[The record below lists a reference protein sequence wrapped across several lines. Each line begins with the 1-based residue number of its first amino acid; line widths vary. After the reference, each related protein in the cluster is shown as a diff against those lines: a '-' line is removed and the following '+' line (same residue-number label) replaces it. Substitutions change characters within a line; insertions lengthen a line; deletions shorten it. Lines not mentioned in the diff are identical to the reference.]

1 MKEQAR
7 LAGCTRWNHPL
18 LWLAAPKRLWVHQ
31 PCRETQVCRM
41 RESRSWGSELL
52 LSRESLSP
60 LPPTFMKHGQSCYW
74 NVGWTGGTP
83 PWCGVLWTVLTWGF
97 PTSGACTCQ
106 STMPQSKHSL
116 MYIVVLS
123 IVSSK
128 QAVTL
133 ALSCRLKWN
142 QPWARFRCPL
152 CPWYQNHWSQE
163 LCYVFFLLA
172 LLHTDTLNCPLS
184 FLPHPLTRAYVL
196 LRSNLADMI
205 PSYCLMTCTISIW
218 CCNMILLIL
227 LYNTH
232 LGATHTSTSSIG
244 GVQIP
249 IYLVS
254 STTDSL

>member
-1 MKEQAR
+1 M
-7 LAGCTRWNHPL
+7 
-18 LWLAAPKRLWVHQ
+18 
-31 PCRETQVCRM
+31 CRM

-97 PTSGACTCQ
+97 PTSGACTCH

-133 ALSCRLKWN
+133 ALGPFQMS
-142 QPWARFRCPL
+142 
-152 CPWYQNHWSQE
+152 
-163 LCYVFFLLA
+163 
-172 LLHTDTLNCPLS
+172 PLS
-184 FLPHPLTRAYVL
+184 
-196 LRSNLADMI
+196 
-205 PSYCLMTCTISIW
+205 
-218 CCNMILLIL
+218 
-227 LYNTH
+227 
-232 LGATHTSTSSIG
+232 
-244 GVQIP
+244 
-249 IYLVS
+249 LVS
-254 STTDSL
+254 KSLKPGTLLCFLSSHPTTYRYVELSSFLSPPSSHKGLCAFTIQSC